1 MYVRRLDIFFQIL
14 LLKIASSYN
23 LFLLRDELNIVF
35 LIDISLG
42 KLLQIVKEVKKK
54 ENNLSIFFEKYRS
67 GSFQIIN
74 DRKAFLGGNN
84 FVYILC
90 EKKETRNWN
99 GPYLASQK

>member
-23 LFLLRDELNIVF
+23 LFLLREELNIVF

-54 ENNLSIFFEKYRS
+54 KIIYRS
-67 GSFQIIN
+67 SLKNIGATVFKLKMIEKRFSEGTI
-74 DRKAFLGGNN
+74 LC
-84 FVYILC
+84 ILC
-90 EKKETRNWN
+90 EKKETRN
-99 GPYLASQK
+99 